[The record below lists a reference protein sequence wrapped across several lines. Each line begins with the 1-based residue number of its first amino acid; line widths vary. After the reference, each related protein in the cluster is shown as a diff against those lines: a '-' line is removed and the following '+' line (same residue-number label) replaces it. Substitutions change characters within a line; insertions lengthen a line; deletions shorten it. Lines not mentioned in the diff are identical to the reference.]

1 MNLSKDEYN
10 DISIA
15 DKKKESWP
23 GYVLE
28 FWNTTLRTSQ
38 EK

>member
-15 DKKKESWP
+15 DKKKGELTKLL
-23 GYVLE
+23 YAADMY
-28 FWNTTLRTSQ
+28 
-38 EK
+38 

>member
-15 DKKKESWP
+15 DKKKESWQNCCMLWSE
-23 GYVLE
+23 YVLE
-28 FWNTTLRTSQ
+28 F
-38 EK
+38 